1 MASSSVFRAEWMD
14 KAYPPL
20 PPPQGAPMPAELE
33 LGALSQGGFW
43 TAVEGLICIY
53 ANGAWLITFPS
64 PIQADP
70 GAVGSV
76 PDPMLKLAS

>member
-1 MASSSVFRAEWMD
+1 MN
-14 KAYPPL
+14 KAHPPL
-20 PPPQGAPMPAELE
+20 PPPQEAPLPAE
-33 LGALSQGGFW
+33 LGALSQGRFW

-53 ANGAWLITFPS
+53 ANGAWLFSFPG

-76 PDPMLKLAS
+76 PDPVLKLAS